1 MRTGEAGELLFEAP
15 MPTPPT
21 PVHQSTPKS
30 PIMGVMPMQPMPANV
45 MSPDD
50 MLRAYAERRATG
62 ASSVPGAPALPAPAA
77 NYNGNGMRVL
87 YSPDTVTPPSPDSVY
102 PSSTLNR
109 KSLAPTE
116 YSKYD
121 EDDAYVGTAN

>member
-1 MRTGEAGELLFEAP
+1 
-15 MPTPPT
+15 
-21 PVHQSTPKS
+21 
-30 PIMGVMPMQPMPANV
+30 
-45 MSPDD
+45 
-50 MLRAYAERRATG
+50 
-62 ASSVPGAPALPAPAA
+62 
-77 NYNGNGMRVL
+77 MRVL

>member
-1 MRTGEAGELLFEAP
+1 MAP
-15 MPTPPT
+15 
-21 PVHQSTPKS
+21 
-30 PIMGVMPMQPMPANV
+30 
-45 MSPDD
+45 PDD
-50 MLRAYAERRATG
+50 MLRAYAEHRATG
-62 ASSVPGAPALPAPAA
+62 AAANPGAPSLPAPAA

-109 KSLAPTE
+109 KSKLLRLTE
-116 YSKYD
+116 YNKYD

>member
-1 MRTGEAGELLFEAP
+1 
-15 MPTPPT
+15 
-21 PVHQSTPKS
+21 
-30 PIMGVMPMQPMPANV
+30 
-45 MSPDD
+45 
-50 MLRAYAERRATG
+50 MLRAYAEHRATG
-62 ASSVPGAPALPAPAA
+62 AAANPGAPSLPAPAA
-77 NYNGNGMRVL
+77 NYSDGNDMRVL